1 MPTMTRPIVSY
12 QDNVSERTGQSM
24 GRYRFVLIPDWSTG
38 SRRDYDRSGFYQEG
52 ENYRDA
58 LERLQARRPAPAGK
72 RYLSADR

>member
-12 QDNVSERTGQSM
+12 QNNVSERTGQSM
-24 GRYRFVLIPDWSTG
+24 PKYRFVLIPDWSTG

>member
-1 MPTMTRPIVSY
+1 
-12 QDNVSERTGQSM
+12 M

-38 SRRDYDRSGFYQEG
+38 SRRDYARSGFYQEG

-58 LERLQARRPAPAGK
+58 LERLQDRRPAPAGK